1 LAYDPLEKVKRSFKE
16 VEPLSSSDMSSLE
29 FYTLIRGLDNP
40 PAYIVQI
47 LLLNVLGMANLGPGE
62 KTRWETTFMYKGMRF
77 SVKDQK
83 FGWAIG
89 CETKEDAARKYA
101 LEMQRKITQGAAYL
115 DGILH
120 PYLKRKMEKGE
131 FFLKNEFGKLR
142 GIYEFHKSRVMA
154 TSAALKA
161 SKASYEARKHTGDD
175 FVKGA
180 VRQLNKEFRYA
191 SELSNYSFAT
201 VMAFFSMQEYML
213 DSFYAFLKGGDGL
226 LEFMERDRW
235 REKFKAVFGPPSG
248 KFLGP
253 IYSALLKAR
262 ETYRNPLSHGL
273 ADTLGIVVP
282 LPRIGLVPLKVEY
295 LSGTPHY
302 GLSTIEEEDA
312 LAMVKAFDGFLRFT
326 SERDPW
332 RYYTLYLESG
342 LPIPALKS
350 DLAEIKAEMTSYSR
364 FKDYVEHRVETAEAV
379 ANYDIT

>member
-1 LAYDPLEKVKRSFKE
+1 MPSI
-16 VEPLSSSDMSSLE
+16 E
-29 FYTLIRGLDNP
+29 FYTLIRGLHDP

-47 LLLNVLGMANLGPGE
+47 LLLNALGMANLGPSE
-62 KTRWETTFMYKGMRF
+62 KTRWETTFIYKGMQF

-89 CETKEDAARKYA
+89 CETKKNAAQKYA
-101 LEMQRKITQGAAYL
+101 LELQRKITRGATYL
-115 DGILH
+115 NGILH
-120 PYLKRKMEKGE
+120 PYLERKMKKGE
-131 FFLKNEFGKLR
+131 FFLKNEFGRLR

-154 TSAALKA
+154 TSAALSA
-161 SKASYEARKHTGDD
+161 SKASYEARKRTGDD

-180 VRQLNKEFRYA
+180 VRQLNKEFRYV
-191 SELSNYSFAT
+191 SKISNYSFAT
-201 VMAFFSMQEYML
+201 VMAFFSMQECML
-213 DSFYAFLKGGDGL
+213 DSFYAFLKDGDGL

-235 REKFKAVFGPPSG
+235 REKFKAVFGPLSG
-248 KFLGP
+248 KFPSP

-273 ADTLGIVVP
+273 ADASGIVVP

-312 LAMVKAFDGFLRFT
+312 LVMVKAFDGFLGFVA
-326 SERDPW
+326 EKDPW

-350 DLAEIKAEMTSYSR
+350 DLAEIKAEMTSFSH
-364 FKDYVEHRVETAEAV
+364 FKEYVDDRVETAEAV